1 MDLNLSKQ
9 GILKSESF
17 YESNAMNQQWRS
29 ILGDEA
35 TKVFSY
41 TPTTAQ
47 NSCIEGYII
56 WTESLKVNDYFTIS
70 IDVSWSG
77 FDTSNTNGTFDMWF
91 QGSQRKNTTFAWVTG
106 NPFAE
111 ALNAVQDLGTLVLS
125 ATSGTKTITAN
136 AAIGTTAVKQYNAFH
151 LGIRSDYSN
160 GVGTVT
166 ISNLKII
173 PHKYNTTD
181 DVKIRIGV
189 PQVKD
194 MELRYHPDGSVWARL
209 LHQYC
214 NNAANLF
221 TSSNVENL
229 QTTNLYSRMYMI
241 ENFRQADGYFEFMV
255 IQPSH
260 SPNLYYRWKQTNNPI
275 IEGDITGYVNVENSS
290 NGIMKSTS
298 GYALCARTASGGDW
312 WCCVGAM
319 NTHNSGIPGFGGNV
333 VQTLDFY
340 ARVDT
345 LNPRVQQTL
354 FNDYITTTEIIEI

>member
-1 MDLNLSKQ
+1 MDLNLNKQ

-17 YESNAMNQQWRS
+17 FESNAMNQQWRS

-47 NSCIEGYII
+47 NSCMEGYVV
-56 WTESLKVNDYFTIS
+56 WTEILKSDEPFFIS
-70 IDVSWSG
+70 IDVEWSG
-77 FDTSNTNGTFDMWF
+77 FDNSNTSGTFDMWF
-91 QGSQRKNTTFAWVTG
+91 QGSQRKNTTYGWTTS
-106 NPFAE
+106 NPFTE
-111 ALNAVQDLGTLVLS
+111 ALNNAQDLGTLVLS
-125 ATSGTKTITAN
+125 ASSGRKTITTT
-136 AAIGTTAVKQYNAFH
+136 GTYYSWLADYNVFR

-160 GVGTVT
+160 GVGKVT

-173 PHKYNTTD
+173 PQKYNTFAD
-181 DVKIRIGV
+181 SKV
-189 PQVKD
+189 QVGKPKVND
-194 MELRYHPDGSVWARL
+194 MEIRFHPDGSVWARL

-221 TSSNVENL
+221 TSSNVTNI

-255 IQPSH
+255 IQPSN